1 MFNKIIK
8 IVFIVLVL
16 LAIGISYY
24 LYSLIPNF
32 KGEINIQNL
41 QDKVEVYYDDY
52 GIPHIY
58 AQNDLDAMTALGYV
72 HAQDRLW
79 QMEVVRRIAAGR
91 LSEIFG
97 EEFIEVDKFFLNLGI
112 DQNSKET
119 VAKIDKNTIAYK
131 QTIAYLNG
139 VNDYVN
145 NGKTPVEFT
154 VIGVEKTEFNIEDVY
169 NVFGYMGYGF
179 AMGNQT
185 DPLIT
190 ALKEKL
196 GSDYIKQLDLV
207 IDTNSQLIQTSPKQQ
222 ISEET
227 AVSLSQITQ
236 TVFDKASIPPFVGSN
251 SWVLAPEK
259 TKNNKVIFANDPH
272 IGYSQPAVWYQAH
285 ITTPTT
291 EIYGFYLA
299 LTPFPLLGHNHDM
312 AYGLTM
318 FENDDIDLYLE
329 KNNP

>member
-207 IDTNSQLIQTSPKQQ
+207 IDPNSQLIQTSPKQQ

-259 TKNNKVIFANDPH
+259 TKNK
-272 IGYSQPAVWYQAH
+272 
-285 ITTPTT
+285 
-291 EIYGFYLA
+291 
-299 LTPFPLLGHNHDM
+299 
-312 AYGLTM
+312 
-318 FENDDIDLYLE
+318 
-329 KNNP
+329 

>member
-8 IVFIVLVL
+8 IVLIVLVL

-119 VAKIDKNTIAYK
+119 VAKIDKNTIVGTGSVVIRNTTK
-131 QTIAYLNG
+131 ENTTI
-139 VNDYVN
+139 
-145 NGKTPVEFT
+145 
-154 VIGVEKTEFNIEDVY
+154 IGVPAKEIE
-169 NVFGYMGYGF
+169 
-179 AMGNQT
+179 T
-185 DPLIT
+185 
-190 ALKEKL
+190 KENPSGMPKL
-196 GSDYIKQLDLV
+196 
-207 IDTNSQLIQTSPKQQ
+207 
-222 ISEET
+222 
-227 AVSLSQITQ
+227 
-236 TVFDKASIPPFVGSN
+236 
-251 SWVLAPEK
+251 
-259 TKNNKVIFANDPH
+259 KNNK
-272 IGYSQPAVWYQAH
+272 
-285 ITTPTT
+285 
-291 EIYGFYLA
+291 L
-299 LTPFPLLGHNHDM
+299 
-312 AYGLTM
+312 
-318 FENDDIDLYLE
+318 
-329 KNNP
+329 